1 MRIYN
6 QFFDNETLKNLLK
19 YAKEARYTR
28 VEDGKYNFKKAS
40 VEGVLFSE
48 TQKTFYKN
56 NIEGNLES
64 LRVQCIDDSI
74 NVAESFHT
82 HNTVYTTNLVCFLND
97 DFSGGEFEYIEDTTK
112 LIILL

>member
-40 VEGVLFSE
+40 VS
-48 TQKTFYKN
+48 
-56 NIEGNLES
+56 
-64 LRVQCIDDSI
+64 SI
-74 NVAESFHT
+74 CVS
-82 HNTVYTTNLVCFLND
+82 
-97 DFSGGEFEYIEDTTK
+97 SSK
-112 LIILL
+112 LILK